1 MPKRSLRVVK
11 HTSREVSLDK
21 WPEVVVR
28 QKVWTLLDIDIGNE
42 RKDSWILAKDVKN
55 VEYNKREIAKNN
67 LIKVIVPKT

>member
-1 MPKRSLRVVK
+1 MPKRSLRVVE

-21 WPEVVVR
+21 WPETWVW

-55 VEYNKREIAKNN
+55 VEHDKYKVTENN
-67 LIKVIVPKT
+67 LIKIIVPKT